1 VVDRGPAPAVHDP
14 ERLVRAARARGVRD
28 ERVLG
33 AIGRVP
39 RALFVPPEVAAEA
52 YVDEPL
58 RITHGQVTTQP
69 SLVAQMVEALAL
81 TGGEKVLEVGTGH
94 GWQTALL
101 AALAREVWSVERW
114 PDMVETARANLERA
128 GVDNV
133 DVVLGDGSAGLP
145 DAAPFDA
152 VVVAAA
158 FPRVPPPLVDQL
170 VPGGRLV
177 QPIGPG
183 GAEDVTLFERR
194 PEGLRRVRSIVPA
207 RFVPLY
213 GRHGHPGGDR

>member
-1 VVDRGPAPAVHDP
+1 MRRVVDHRGAGRPLRDA

-28 ERVLG
+28 DRLLG

-39 RALFVPPEVAAEA
+39 RARFVPADVASGA

-58 RITHGQVTTQP
+58 RIPHGQVTTQP

-81 TGGEKVLEVGTGH
+81 TGDERVLEIGTGH

-101 AALAREVWSVERW
+101 AKLARGVWSVERW

-128 GVDNV
+128 GVANV
-133 DVVLGDGSAGLP
+133 RVVLADGSEGLP
-145 DAAPFDA
+145 GEAPFDR
-152 VVVAAA
+152 VIVAAA
-158 FPRVPPPLVDQL
+158 FPRVPPPLAEQL
-170 VPGGRLV
+170 SAGGRLV

-183 GAEDVTLFERR
+183 GDDDV
-194 PEGLRRVRSIVPA
+194 V
-207 RFVPLY
+207 
-213 GRHGHPGGDR
+213 